1 MDNLGQ
7 FFSEYAQQHYE
18 RIAYEMKRGFRT
30 ERFRFADVYT
40 LALKTATFLKNCLLK
55 KGDTVAIW
63 SPNMPEYP
71 ILYFGC
77 WLLGIVAVP
86 IDVRTTEETLQR
98 FVTKA
103 RCKLGFKSRSVPGV
117 FPHAVAQTYY
127 LEDLIAFVQ
136 ELPPLENLPEVFPD
150 DLAEI
155 AFTSGTTGT
164 PKGVLLTHHNF
175 LANISVLCQTFPFQ
189 KAQRTLSLLPLSH
202 AFEQVVDFLA
212 LFQTGTTVVYL
223 ERINQITIMR
233 TLRKRTITAIA
244 IVPQLLQLLLSGVER
259 AIESRGQY
267 KIWSLLQAIAPY
279 LARPVRRLLFRP
291 IHQRLGQ
298 HLQFFGCG
306 SAPLNRKLAQRWEN
320 MGIAIYEGY
329 GATETTAVLTINTPQ
344 AKRLGSV
351 GKTLP
356 GVHIHLDPR
365 SHEILAQGPNIF
377 AGYFQDDERT
387 QQAFSDGW
395 YRTGDVGEFDAE
407 GYLYITGREASRIVL
422 PGGEKVYPE
431 DIENKLNAHPLVR
444 ESCVICVKREEGERV
459 HAVVITKYPQQLD
472 KIIRQINRELSSHER
487 ILEWSAW
494 QHDDFPRTPLLKIDR
509 GKVAAIIG
517 GREEKGAQIQ
527 PLSVKKD
534 QLLTLITRVTQ
545 SPMLP
550 IRETDT
556 LADLKLDSLQR
567 VELLSLLEQDSGV
580 AIAETGITEDTTV
593 AQLRELMQRK
603 EVVSTE
609 LPFHALNYQPLIVNV
624 RVILQNL
631 LAFPLHALFVP
642 LHVSGKENLI
652 NVKLPAIFYFNH
664 MGIMDAVCALR
675 VLPTSVRRK
684 LVIAATRDLW
694 DEWRCGFVEFWGGGF
709 PFDTKQ
715 SIKASLELTGDFLDD
730 GVSLLIA
737 PEGGISSDG
746 TLQPFKAGIGFIAVH
761 MHVPVVPIK
770 IDPAYREIFP
780 PTGTPLENLPQK
792 KKKNLGQNR
801 YAHDILQAVISR
813 ASNEGYATGNDRALN
828 QYTPNGERH

>member
-1 MDNLGQ
+1 MNNLGQ
-7 FFSEYAQQHYE
+7 FLREYAQQHHE
-18 RIAYEMKRGFRT
+18 RIAYEIKRGFRT
-30 ERFRFADVYT
+30 ERFRFADVYM

-77 WLLGIVAVP
+77 WLLGVVAVP

-103 RCKLGFKSRSVPGV
+103 RCKLGFKSRSVPGT
-117 FPHAVAQTYY
+117 FPHAIAQTYY

-136 ELPPLENLPEVFPD
+136 ELPPLANLPEVFPD

-175 LANISVLCQTFPFQ
+175 LSNVSVFCQIFPL
-189 KAQRTLSLLPLSH
+189 KRVQRTLSLLPLSH
-202 AFEQVVDFLA
+202 AFEQLVDFLA
-212 LFQTGTTVVYL
+212 LFQTGRTVVYL
-223 ERINQITIMR
+223 ERLNQVTIMR
-233 TLRKRTITAIA
+233 ALRKHTIMAIA
-244 IVPQLLQLLLSGVER
+244 IVPQLLQLLMSGVER
-259 AIESRGQY
+259 AIENKGQY
-267 KIWSLLQAIAPY
+267 KIWSLLHTIAPY

-306 SAPLNRKLAQRWEN
+306 SAPLNHKLAKKWEN

-356 GVHIHLDPR
+356 GVQVRLDPQ
-365 SHEILAQGPNIF
+365 SHEILARGPNVF
-377 AGYFQDDERT
+377 SGYFQDEERT

-407 GYLYITGREASRIVL
+407 GFLYITGREASRIVL

-431 DIENKLNAHPLVR
+431 DIENKLNAHPLIR
-444 ESCVICVKREEGERV
+444 ESCVICVKRAEGERV
-459 HAVVITKYPQQLD
+459 HAVVITKYPQQLED
-472 KIIRQINRELSSHER
+472 IIRQVNRELSSHER

-494 QHDDFPRTPLLKIDR
+494 HQDDFPRTPLLKIDR
-509 GKVAAIIG
+509 REIAAIIG
-517 GREEKGAQIQ
+517 GRAEKSAQVQ
-527 PLSVKKD
+527 TTGQTAEKD
-534 QLLTLITRVTQ
+534 QLLSLITRVTQ
-545 SPMLP
+545 SPMSH
-550 IRETDT
+550 IRETDA
-556 LADLKLDSLQR
+556 LADLQLDSLQR
-567 VELLSLLEQDSGV
+567 VELLSLLEQDLGV
-580 AIAETGITEDTTV
+580 TIAETEITEDTTV
-593 AQLRELMQRK
+593 AQLRELIQRK
-603 EVVSTE
+603 EVVSE
-609 LPFHALNYQPLIVNV
+609 GLPFHALNYRPLVVNV
-624 RVILQNL
+624 RIILQNL

-642 LHVSGKENLI
+642 LHVSGKENLV

-675 VLPTSVRRK
+675 VLSTSLRRK
-684 LVIAATRDLW
+684 LVVAATRDLW
-694 DEWRCGFVEFWGGGF
+694 KEWRRGFVEFWGGGF

-715 SIKASLELTGDFLDD
+715 NVKASLELTGDFLDD
-730 GVSLLIA
+730 DVSILIA
-737 PEGGISSDG
+737 PEGSISKDG
-746 TLQPFKAGIGFIAVH
+746 TLQPFKAGIGFMATH

-770 IDPAYREIFP
+770 IDPSYREIFP
-780 PTGTPLENLPQK
+780 PTGTPLENLPK
-792 KKKNLGQNR
+792 KRKKIWVKIGTPMTFSSQSSVE
-801 YAHDILQAVISR
+801 QATKDMQQAMI
-813 ASNEGYATGNDRALN
+813 AL
-828 QYTPNGERH
+828 